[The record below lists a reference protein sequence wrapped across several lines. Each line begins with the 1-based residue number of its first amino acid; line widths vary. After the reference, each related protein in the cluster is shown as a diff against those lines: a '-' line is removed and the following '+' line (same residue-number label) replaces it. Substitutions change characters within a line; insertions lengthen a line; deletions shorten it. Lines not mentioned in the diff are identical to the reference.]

1 MVVVV
6 VLVTVFLI
14 ILLVHG
20 NTIPLGLL
28 KLASAIPKRDIPKTN
43 NGRSNILRS
52 GKEAV
57 YYIGFSC
64 KQEISAL
71 KN

>member
-20 NTIPLGLL
+20 KTIPLGLL
-28 KLASAIPKRDIPKTN
+28 KLASAIPIRDIAKTN
-43 NGRSNILRS
+43 NGRSNIFPRREKS
-52 GKEAV
+52 
-57 YYIGFSC
+57 IR
-64 KQEISAL
+64 
-71 KN
+71 